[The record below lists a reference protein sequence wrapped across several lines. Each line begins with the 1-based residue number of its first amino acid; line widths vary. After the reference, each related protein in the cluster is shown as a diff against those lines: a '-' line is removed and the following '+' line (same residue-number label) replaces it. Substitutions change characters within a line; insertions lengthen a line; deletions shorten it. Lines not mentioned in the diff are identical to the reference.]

1 MVRCGMDRR
10 GGRCLLVRVLILW
23 MLAAPTGA
31 WELLTYGPPF
41 RIELDPPATSVAE
54 QLREAM
60 MVQRRSNT
68 EMQIYDT
75 TAKFARAERATLKKL
90 LRAKGYH
97 QAEVGFTLE
106 GDQVV
111 YRAVSGPIYRIRRLS
126 YRIPRDVRWPPG
138 ADIGIAVGQPLEA
151 RAVLDAQQRFRN
163 LLGRHNCL
171 LDIDAG
177 YTALLDNDEHMAELE
192 FYVEPSEQVVFNQF
206 TLTGLSDI
214 EEDFLRRKIKIE
226 PDQCFSRRDL
236 EKARLALLQ
245 SNLIASVNQIVKD
258 PVDGKVDI
266 EFNLTERN
274 HRSIKAGVGY
284 STDERGIVSFGWE
297 HRNLLHAG
305 QKFTIDT
312 RLSEVLQNV
321 DGRLTLPEF
330 GHPDQTLEF
339 FGELNR
345 EVRDAYQAESLL
357 GGAVLT
363 RYLTPEVSVSGGVQL
378 KLSSILDGD
387 DRDEYTLLS
396 WPFTTTWNT
405 TGDLLDPRKG
415 WVLTGQVIPYTDLLN
430 VGTRFVK
437 TILSGSTY
445 YTEERLAGSPTFALR
460 ASAGA
465 MNGATLLSIPADERY
480 FSGGGGS
487 VRGYPYQSLSEYSE
501 GDPVGGR
508 SFMEVSLETR
518 LHHGRNW
525 GTVLFTDGGY
535 AFPSNVPTRDSELLW
550 SAGFGLRYFTTVA
563 PLRVDIGWPLQRR
576 EGLDDPFQLYISIG
590 QAF

>member
-1 MVRCGMDRR
+1 MLSGCRQGVGI
-10 GGRCLLVRVLILW
+10 VILW
-23 MLAAPTGA
+23 LFALPVSA
-31 WELLTYGPPF
+31 WELLSYGPPF
-41 RIELDPPATSVAE
+41 SIELDPPAASVAA

-90 LRAKGYH
+90 LHAKGYH
-97 QAEVGFTLE
+97 QAEVGFVIDGE
-106 GDQVV
+106 QVV
-111 YRAVSGPIYRIRRLS
+111 YRAQSGPIYRVRRLS
-126 YRIPRDVRWPPG
+126 YRIPRGVQWPPA
-138 ADIGIAVGQPLEA
+138 ADIGIGVGQPLEA
-151 RAVLDAQQRFRN
+151 RAVLDALQRFRSR
-163 LLGRHNCL
+163 LIRYNCL
-171 LDIDAG
+171 LDVDAG
-177 YTALLDNDEHMAELE
+177 YTALLDHDEHLAELV
-192 FYVEPSEQVVFNQF
+192 FHVAPSEQVVFNRF
-206 TLTGLSDI
+206 TLTGLTEVN
-214 EEDFLRRKIKIE
+214 EEFLRRKITLQ
-226 PDQCFSRRDL
+226 PGQCFNRREL

-245 SNLIASVNQIVKD
+245 SNLIASVNQIVKE

-312 RLSEVLQNV
+312 RLSEVLQGV
-321 DGRLTLPEF
+321 DGTFTLPEF

-339 FGELNR
+339 FGEINR
-345 EVRDAYQAESLL
+345 EIRDAYQSESML

-363 RYLTPEVSVSGGVQL
+363 RYLTPEFSVSGGVRL
-378 KLSSILDGD
+378 KLSSVLDGD

-396 WPFTTTWNT
+396 WPFTATWNT
-405 TGDLLDPRKG
+405 TGDLLDPRDG

-437 TILSGSTY
+437 TIASGSTY
-445 YTEERLAGSPTFALR
+445 YTEERLAGTPTFALR

-465 MNGATLLSIPADERY
+465 MNGAALLSIPADERY

-518 LHHGRNW
+518 LHHGQNW
-525 GTVLFTDGGY
+525 GSVLFTDGGY

-550 SAGFGLRYFTTVA
+550 SAGIGLRYFTTVA